1 MINDKEI
8 IKFLKKPE
16 SSEEGYH
23 SLLKLFSY
31 SFYKF
36 DVIKNNYECDA
47 VFHDF
52 LLKNIF
58 HNKTFCLFLNNS
70 YEKDIMPYVKK
81 MIRNFLIN
89 LHSKTIRTGTDI
101 SLDETLN
108 NDSNDTFADMVKN
121 ERVSHEL
128 IFEAKSILSIFLN
141 SLTEKNKRILCQYLY
156 SKNYEFISGISRDA
170 FDKAVERIK
179 KKVQEIIEQNKLSF
193 DSIKVFFDY
202 IYVSE
207 VCEKMRLDNGDT
219 DEK

>member
-1 MINDKEI
+1 MRNDKEI
-8 IKFLKKPE
+8 IKFLKRPE

-23 SLLKLFSY
+23 SLLQLFSY

-58 HNKTFCLFLNNS
+58 HNKTFFLFLHS
-70 YEKDIMPYVKK
+70 SDEKDIMPYLKK

-89 LHSKTIRTGTDI
+89 LRNKTIRKGTDL

-108 NDSNDTFADMVKN
+108 DDSNDTFADMLKN

-141 SLTEKNKRILCQYLY
+141 TLTEKNKRILCQYLY
-156 SKNYEFISGISRDA
+156 SKKYQFISGISRDA
-170 FDKAVERIK
+170 FDKAVERTK
-179 KKVQEIIEQNKLSF
+179 KKVQEIVEQNKLSF

-207 VCEKMRLDNGDT
+207 VCEKMRLNNGDS

>member
-1 MINDKEI
+1 MRNDKEI
-8 IKFLKKPE
+8 IKFLKRPE

-23 SLLKLFSY
+23 SLLQLFSY

-58 HNKTFCLFLNNS
+58 HNKTFFLFLHS
-70 YEKDIMPYVKK
+70 SDEKDIMPYLKK

-89 LHSKTIRTGTDI
+89 LRNKTIRKGTDL

-108 NDSNDTFADMVKN
+108 DDSNDTFADMLKN

-141 SLTEKNKRILCQYLY
+141 TLTEKNKRILCQYLY
-156 SKNYEFISGISRDA
+156 SKKYQFISGISRDA
-170 FDKAVERIK
+170 FDKAVERTK
-179 KKVQEIIEQNKLSF
+179 KKVQEIVEQNKLSF
-193 DSIKVFFDY
+193 DSIKVFF
-202 IYVSE
+202 
-207 VCEKMRLDNGDT
+207 
-219 DEK
+219 

>member
-1 MINDKEI
+1 MRNDKEI
-8 IKFLKKPE
+8 IKFLKRPE

-23 SLLKLFSY
+23 SLLQLFSY

-58 HNKTFCLFLNNS
+58 HNKTFFLFLHS
-70 YEKDIMPYVKK
+70 SDEKDIMPYLKK

-89 LHSKTIRTGTDI
+89 LRNKTIRKGTDL

-108 NDSNDTFADMVKN
+108 DDSNDTFADMLKN

-141 SLTEKNKRILCQYLY
+141 TLTEKNKRILCQYLY
-156 SKNYEFISGISRDA
+156 SKEYQFISGINRDA

-179 KKVQEIIEQNKLSF
+179 KKVREIVEQNKLSF

-207 VCEKMRLDNGDT
+207 VCDKMRLDNGDT

>member
-1 MINDKEI
+1 
-8 IKFLKKPE
+8 
-16 SSEEGYH
+16 
-23 SLLKLFSY
+23 
-31 SFYKF
+31 
-36 DVIKNNYECDA
+36 
-47 VFHDF
+47 
-52 LLKNIF
+52 
-58 HNKTFCLFLNNS
+58 
-70 YEKDIMPYVKK
+70 MPYLKK

-89 LHSKTIRTGTDI
+89 LHSKTIRKGIDI

-108 NDSNDTFADMVKN
+108 DDSNDTFADMVKN
-121 ERVSHEL
+121 ERVSQEL

-156 SKNYEFISGISRDA
+156 SKNYEFISGMSRDA

-179 KKVQEIIEQNKLSF
+179 KKVQEIVEQNKLSY